1 MLSEEDP
8 MLRRLLSLPLLVLIL
23 LAAACGDDYGPEDP
37 IDPEP
42 VALVE
47 FRSAPDLLTVGQT
60 ARLVAITRN
69 ATGAELPDRDITWS
83 SSNTAVAG
91 ISADGLVTAKAE
103 GVTVLQAASEGK
115 VARTTLHVTTDIVP
129 VARVRIVEGEAAT
142 VRVGAALALH
152 AEALAADGSALG
164 GRTFA
169 WRTSNGAVANVTI
182 DGFVTGVAAGT
193 ARMTVLVEG
202 QEAEIAVQVLPNVLR
217 VEMNPEDLFLILG
230 ETDDIQARVIG
241 DGDHV
246 LDLPVTWTSSDESVA
261 TVSASGRVTTRQ
273 AGLTLIRATADGV
286 VGTTVLV
293 VGEQAGFELMQVN
306 GQPVPADMFT
316 RPEAG
321 GTARYRAQAGELRIR
336 DDGRYEQFFW
346 FLVFR
351 ENAPME
357 TAGYTTIGEW
367 SFEEATGT
375 YFLQDSQ
382 GHPAFTA
389 TRQADGSLRV
399 TQRYFANASEASLL
413 YQAR

>member
-1 MLSEEDP
+1 
-8 MLRRLLSLPLLVLIL
+8 MLRRLLSLPLLLLIL
-23 LAAACGDDYGPEDP
+23 LVAACGDDNNGPGDP

-47 FRSAPDLLTVGQT
+47 FRSAPELLTVGQT

-69 ATGAELPDRDITWS
+69 ASGAELPDRDITWS
-83 SSNTAVAG
+83 SGNTAVAG

-103 GVTVLQAASEGK
+103 GVTVLQATSEGK
-115 VARTTLHVTTDIVP
+115 VAKTTLHVTTDFVP
-129 VARVRIVEGEAAT
+129 VARVRIVEGDAAT

-152 AEALAADGSALG
+152 AEALAADGSVLG
-164 GRTFA
+164 GRTIA
-169 WRTSNGAVANVTI
+169 WRTSNVAVANVTL

-193 ARMTVLVEG
+193 ARMTVQVEG
-202 QEAEIAVQVLPNVLR
+202 HEAEIAVQVLANVLR

-230 ETDDIQARVIG
+230 ETEDIQARVIG

-261 TVSASGRVTTRQ
+261 TVSATGRVTARK

-286 VGTTVLV
+286 VGSTVLV
-293 VGEQAGFELMQVN
+293 VGEQAGFELAQVN

-321 GTARYRAQAGELRIR
+321 GTARYVAQGGELRIR
-336 DDGRYEQFFW
+336 DDGRYEQYFW

-351 ENAPME
+351 EDQPME

-367 SFEEATGT
+367 SFEEATET
-375 YFLQDSQ
+375 YFLQDIQ
-382 GHPAFTA
+382 GRPAFTA
-389 TRQADGSLRV
+389 KRQADGSLRV
-399 TQRYFANASEASLL
+399 TQRYFANATEATLL

>member
-1 MLSEEDP
+1 
-8 MLRRLLSLPLLVLIL
+8 MLRRLLSLPLLLLLL
-23 LAAACGDDYGPEDP
+23 LAAACGDDSNGPADP

-42 VALVE
+42 VARIE
-47 FRSAPDLLTVGQT
+47 FRSAPELLTVGESV
-60 ARLVAITRN
+60 RLVAVTRN
-69 ATGAELPDRDITWS
+69 AAGAELPDRDITWS
-83 SSNTAVAG
+83 SANTAVASV
-91 ISADGLVTAKAE
+91 SADGLVSAKAE
-103 GVTVLQAASEGK
+103 GVTVLEAESEGK
-115 VARTTLHVTTDIVP
+115 VARTTLHVTTNIVP

-152 AEALAADGSALG
+152 AEALAADGSVLG

-169 WRTSNGAVANVTI
+169 WRTSNVAVANVTI

-193 ARMTVLVEG
+193 ARMTVQVEG
-202 QEAEIAVQVLPNVLR
+202 REAEIAVQVLPNVLR

-230 ETDDIQARVIG
+230 ESSDIRATVIG

-246 LDLPVTWTSSDESVA
+246 LDMPVTWTSSDESVA
-261 TVSASGRVTTRQ
+261 TVSAAGRVTTLR

-286 VGTTVLV
+286 VGSTVLV
-293 VGEQAGFELMQVN
+293 VGEQAGFELVQVN

-351 ENAPME
+351 DTQPME

-367 SFEEATGT
+367 SFEQATGT
-375 YFLQDSQ
+375 YFLQGSQ
-382 GHPAFTA
+382 GHPDFTA

-399 TQRYFANASEASLL
+399 TQRYFANAPEATLL